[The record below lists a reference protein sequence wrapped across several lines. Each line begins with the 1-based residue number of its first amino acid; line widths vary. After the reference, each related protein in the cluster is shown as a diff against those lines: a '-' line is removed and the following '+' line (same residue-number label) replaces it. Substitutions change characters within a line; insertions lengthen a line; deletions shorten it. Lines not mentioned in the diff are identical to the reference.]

1 MLSRLETTRDFR
13 LVAGEGGLDKTIDC
27 TEILD
32 FEFDDAA
39 SGYRRERLFDG
50 NSLVLTSFLY
60 AKDRPELIADSVK
73 RLISY
78 DVHALAYK
86 PVIFKE
92 LPREAVELADAMNFP
107 IFVFGKDCYMEN
119 IILEI
124 RNVVLRDRDES
135 IKSLLIET
143 VIGGSDEENEIV
155 CSMVDERARFISA
168 ICLSVEDPHAVRE
181 SVRFAAAG
189 PYVKRRVF
197 PGVYGHYLIMLM
209 AQEEPGREHFEKMCA
224 ETAAFYGIDA
234 EKLAV
239 ANKGWSA
246 ISEDRSKG
254 TELIRQ
260 AYWACRVGE
269 IENKKVI
276 TSRDMGIYG
285 LLTHYAGD
293 EAAAVFADRYL
304 APITEEEGRGGE
316 LMQTAIAYVRAGGDT
331 AATAE
336 KLFCHKNTIRYRINK
351 IQEKLDPKATE
362 GEFFVNLSVAVKI
375 HLLNEKL

>member
-189 PYVKRRVF
+189 PYVKRRIF
-197 PGVYGHYLIMLM
+197 PGIYGHYL
-209 AQEEPGREHFEKMCA
+209 
-224 ETAAFYGIDA
+224 
-234 EKLAV
+234 
-239 ANKGWSA
+239 
-246 ISEDRSKG
+246 
-254 TELIRQ
+254 
-260 AYWACRVGE
+260 
-269 IENKKVI
+269 
-276 TSRDMGIYG
+276 
-285 LLTHYAGD
+285 TH
-293 EAAAVFADRYL
+293 
-304 APITEEEGRGGE
+304 
-316 LMQTAIAYVRAGGDT
+316 
-331 AATAE
+331 
-336 KLFCHKNTIRYRINK
+336 
-351 IQEKLDPKATE
+351 
-362 GEFFVNLSVAVKI
+362 
-375 HLLNEKL
+375 